1 MRCLTCNNNLNDEVL
16 KLHYQYYHSI
26 NENNYFF
33 KELFLPDNA
42 CKDVMSVRLNLKIAG
57 QKGIIIFCSTI
68 IRQEATE
75 TSSYD

>member
-1 MRCLTCNNNLNDEVL
+1 MRCLKCNNNLNDEVL

-42 CKDVMSVRLNLKIAG
+42 CKRCDECKIEFKNCRSKKNHNFLFHYHQTG
-57 QKGIIIFCSTI
+57 GNRNQ
-68 IRQEATE
+68 QL
-75 TSSYD
+75 